1 MGYRYNIQPE
11 QCNFYV
17 NKEKRTVVCVINVG
31 RHLPMCFIEEFCYKE
46 PDFFE
51 QKLMPNC
58 IPTRFVGKAIC
69 SESDEWDEELGKEIA
84 FTRAKRKYMTSLFK
98 SLQGWINKCD
108 ELLLNSLNTINTF
121 GQKVAADLDYHDGL
135 IQKKLNK

>member
-11 QCNFYV
+11 QCKFYV
-17 NKEKRTVVCVINVG
+17 NKEKRTVACVIDAKRQTAWWFVEDYCG
-31 RHLPMCFIEEFCYKE
+31 ME

-51 QKLMPNC
+51 QKLTPDR

-98 SLQGWINKCD
+98 SLQKWINKCD

-121 GQKVAADLDYHDGL
+121 GQKVAADLDYHDAL

>member
-1 MGYRYNIQPE
+1 MVYRYNIQPE
-11 QCNFYV
+11 QCKFYV
-17 NKEKRTVVCVINVG
+17 NKEKRVVVCVIGVE
-31 RHLPMCFIEEFCYKE
+31 RHFPTCFVEEFCYKE
-46 PDFFE
+46 PEFFE
-51 QKLMPNC
+51 QKLMPDG

-98 SLQGWINKCD
+98 SLQKWINKCD

-121 GQKVAADLDYHDGL
+121 GQKVAADLDYHDAL